1 MMTNDDYQHFVC
13 IVAGDNPDELMKPY
27 DRREEEEP
35 YVRYHYKDAAKIKE
49 KYVELYEGILN
60 SDEERNFVQ
69 SYLKEKGIP
78 SMVYY
83 PKPLHKQT
91 VYESYDFNLSDLDTC
106 ENLSNGVLSLP
117 MHPYLNEP
125 LP

>member
-49 KYVELYEGILN
+49 KYIGATHRKT
-60 SDEERNFVQ
+60 S
-69 SYLKEKGIP
+69 
-78 SMVYY
+78 
-83 PKPLHKQT
+83 
-91 VYESYDFNLSDLDTC
+91 
-106 ENLSNGVLSLP
+106 
-117 MHPYLNEP
+117 
-125 LP
+125 